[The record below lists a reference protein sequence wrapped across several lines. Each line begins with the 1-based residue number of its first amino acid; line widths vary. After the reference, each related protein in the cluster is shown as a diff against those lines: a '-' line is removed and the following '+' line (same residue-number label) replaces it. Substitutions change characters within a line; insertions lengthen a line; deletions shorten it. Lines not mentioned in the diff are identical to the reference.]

1 MKIIQI
7 IVMIFFLCIWKT
19 AFADQARILILVDL
33 CNSCHMSGVGL
44 ITAIPGID
52 HLSAEQIEE
61 KVKDYKY
68 GNEQSTIMQRI
79 SKGFSDIEIENISK
93 YIAKN
98 D

>member
-7 IVMIFFLCIWKT
+7 IVMIFFLCIWKA

-33 CNSCHMSGVGL
+33 CNSCHRSGVGL
-44 ITAIPGID
+44 IPAIPGID

-79 SKGFSDIEIENISK
+79 SKGFTDIEIENISK

>member
-1 MKIIQI
+1 MKITQI
-7 IVMIFFLCIWKT
+7 IVMIFFLSICKA
-19 AFADQARILILVDL
+19 AFADQTRIFILVDL
-33 CNSCHMSGVGL
+33 CNSCHRSGVGL

-52 HLSAEQIEE
+52 HLSAEQIAE

-68 GNEQSTIMQRI
+68 GNEESTIMQRI

-93 YIAKN
+93 YISKN

>member
-33 CNSCHMSGVGL
+33 CNSCHRSGVGL
-44 ITAIPGID
+44 IPAIPGID

-79 SKGFSDIEIENISK
+79 SKGFTDIEIENISK

>member
-33 CNSCHMSGVGL
+33 CNSCHRSGLGL

-61 KVKDYKY
+61 KVKGYKY

-93 YIAKN
+93 YLAKN

>member
-1 MKIIQI
+1 
-7 IVMIFFLCIWKT
+7 MIFLLCIWKT

-33 CNSCHMSGVGL
+33 CNSCHRSEVGL
-44 ITAIPGID
+44 ITEIPGID